1 MKNKYWVIDLDYGL
15 CSEQHR
21 EATGPFDSVSAAE
34 KWIAEDCLETFS
46 CSSSIEL
53 GENADW
59 SSRLVIVQE
68 VKQLKPTPVVSCK
81 IELQ

>member
-1 MKNKYWVIDLDYGL
+1 MKNKYWVIDLEYGR
-15 CSEQHR
+15 CSEAHR
-21 EATGPFDSVSAAE
+21 KATGPFDSVSAAE

-46 CSSSIEL
+46 CSDSIEL

-59 SSRLVIVQE
+59 SSQLVIVQE

>member
-1 MKNKYWVIDLDYGL
+1 MKNKYWVIDLEYGC
-15 CSEQHR
+15 CSEQRR

-46 CSSSIEL
+46 CSDSIEL
-53 GENADW
+53 GENVDW
-59 SSRLVIVQE
+59 SSQLAIVQE